1 MKNIHISRYL
11 IISLVSIFISQL
23 SSMAAEEE
31 LTPLGE
37 QMEQLGSAWRQVKRG
52 AQDSSKN
59 AQTLA
64 MVKKMVAAAE
74 NSLSHQPAMLED
86 IPDAEKKKFL
96 ADYTQ
101 GMKAF
106 LDNLK
111 KLEAALEAG
120 NNNAAAKL
128 LTSIDEHRKKSHES
142 FKRPE

>member
-1 MKNIHISRYL
+1 
-11 IISLVSIFISQL
+11 
-23 SSMAAEEE
+23 MAAEEE
-31 LTPLGE
+31 HTPLGE
-37 QMEQLGSAWRQVKRG
+37 QMEQVGRSWRQVKRG

-74 NSLSHQPAMLED
+74 KSMSYQPAMLED

-96 ADYTQ
+96 ANFTK

-106 LDNLK
+106 AGNLK

-120 NNNAAAKL
+120 DNDTAAKL
-128 LTSIDEHRKKSHES
+128 VSKIDEQRKGAHES